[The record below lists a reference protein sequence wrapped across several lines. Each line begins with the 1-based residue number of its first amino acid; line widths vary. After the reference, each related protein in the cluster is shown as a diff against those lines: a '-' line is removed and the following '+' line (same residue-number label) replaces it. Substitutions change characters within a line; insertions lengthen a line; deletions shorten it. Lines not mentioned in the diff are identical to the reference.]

1 MLLKD
6 KVALITG
13 GANGI
18 GRATARYFSGEGAK
32 VVIADLDQ
40 EGLEATCRD
49 VVEAGGVAV
58 TVVGNVALREE
69 VQHMVDTA
77 LNEFGQLDILINNA
91 GITRDALTTRVK
103 NGDVKLMSD
112 EQWDAVLNVNLKG
125 AWLCSQLAALPMMR
139 QKSGRIVN
147 TASVAALGNVGQAN
161 YAASKAG
168 IMGLTRTLAKEWARY
183 NIAVNCVAPGGVKTQ
198 MTAAIPEKIMEDLL
212 HEIPYRR
219 LAEPEEIAAVHAFLA
234 SDLASY
240 VTGQIIFVD
249 GGLKIGA

>member
-49 VVEAGGVAV
+49 VVEAGGAAV
-58 TVVGNVALREE
+58 TVVGNVTLREE